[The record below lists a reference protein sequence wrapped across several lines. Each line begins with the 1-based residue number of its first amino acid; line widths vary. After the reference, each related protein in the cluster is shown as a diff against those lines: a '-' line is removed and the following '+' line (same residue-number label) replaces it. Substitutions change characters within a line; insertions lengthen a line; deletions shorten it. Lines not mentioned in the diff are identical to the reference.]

1 MTVFVTC
8 KNEED
13 LNKTEGA
20 RVPTTLY
27 IDFPDAQGQLTPLSG
42 VRSGRN
48 SNSSE
53 LSWLS
58 FLHARTKKI
67 RSKIKAQMCYL
78 YINKTVHR
86 FFRRSK
92 AANFAVSG
100 GIPTKFELIQA
111 LMVVFVICNEEDPIK
126 IEGARVLTTFLPL

>member
-13 LNKTEGA
+13 LIKTEGA

-27 IDFPDAQGQLTPLSG
+27 IDVS
-42 VRSGRN
+42 RR
-48 SNSSE
+48 SE

-58 FLHARTKKI
+58 FLPARTKKI
-67 RSKIKAQMCYL
+67 RSKIKAQECYL
-78 YINKTVHR
+78 YINKIVHR

-100 GIPTKFELIQA
+100 GMPTKFELIHA
-111 LMVVFVICNEEDPIK
+111 FLVVLVICNEEDPIK
-126 IEGARVLTTFLPL
+126 NEGARVLTTFLPL